1 MNTSTP
7 GSDERVKD
15 VEFDEGAIHVELMD
29 GRRVSAPLVW
39 YPRLANASP
48 EQRLR
53 WVTCAAGYGIHWE
66 ELDEDVSTEVML
78 RQQPEAEKYI
88 AQRTPS

>member
-1 MNTSTP
+1 MNTSTL
-7 GSDERVKD
+7 GYDERVKNVD
-15 VEFDEGAIHVELMD
+15 FDEGSLHVELMD
-29 GRRVSAPLVW
+29 GRHVNAPLVW

-53 WVTCAAGYGIHWE
+53 WVLCAAGYGIHWE
-66 ELDEDVSTEVML
+66 ELDEDVNTEVLL

-88 AQRTPS
+88 AQRTHS